1 MPAQLR
7 PHPPELK
14 TGISIAHVHFRSA
27 EGLRSIMLN
36 RQPFDTLLSTGAI
49 KNVESFAMHKMYFTP
64 LACGGDM
71 FGSQDE

>member
-1 MPAQLR
+1 
-7 PHPPELK
+7 
-14 TGISIAHVHFRSA
+14 
-27 EGLRSIMLN
+27 MLN
-36 RQPFDTLLSTGAI
+36 RQQFDTLLSTGAI